1 MNIFGNLNNLYLQ
14 LSKSNKYSNDTL
26 FSRRETEY
34 SSKTRFNKP
43 ISRIS
48 SAFTRPYSSTIKV
61 SLFTHHKR
69 TIPNLQKKKSSI
81 LNSSS
86 KSAKKKLFHEEN
98 YFYKNHSKIDKDSQF
113 KSFIEF
119 ERLYNPKKN
128 ARKKGFQNDFKKTK
142 NICNDNLNYI
152 NTIYLTE
159 VSSKKSPTMIRDLIT
174 NTNTNNNTLEVTYY
188 NYAKHKNADILSE
201 FMKERINFNKREELK
216 TEYKDQTTVAK
227 NKKINI
233 KRESIHEFNKKM
245 REIKIFKFSLKAK
258 EELSIRTKEKYENEL
273 GYINDKIESFH
284 TWKKLNQDFFANKI
298 EEYLKFLMY
307 QKSFEKNKLEDL
319 EEEIIRLK
327 NDIARI
333 NSKMAKMELE
343 KSKILRWI
351 YFQIK
356 LKEKKVVLPSY
367 YKLILENI
375 NDVTNYYDIKTKKLT
390 NSVSVKNSLSAKNS
404 ESGKSIN
411 ILSMSVSVKK
421 KDKIKKS
428 IKKNKASTIEN
439 INPPNLKN
447 ELINFLN
454 KKEGKE
460 IYKKIKEYK
469 NNLIYTIEEFTDRIS
484 SLEREDLR
492 LIEYYTNLKY
502 KIKDLREQYDKVY
515 EQNNKIFG
523 FYYENLRYK
532 ENELNRL
539 KINASAMENIVNIFH
554 NLNYYYK
561 GLNKNNERTSLIKDE
576 EKQENEE
583 IIPFQP
589 NLPQITII
597 KNNKTRGNK
606 SKTKNKKIRKELL
619 FDKVA
624 KLYNMC
630 RAIKFKDTKHYDILR
645 EKEKTLKNF
654 GILYSIFCIEY
665 CVNYLVDYARDFEL
679 KNKDGK
685 KKMRKILFDI
695 EKAHR
700 EEKAEELR
708 NQRISKHIKLEKEIK
723 KKYNKI
729 YLHNRQINIAVKK
742 KKKIIEVK
750 QEKKIP
756 SLDDFLYDNSSE
768 EFNYYH

>member
-1 MNIFGNLNNLYLQ
+1 
-14 LSKSNKYSNDTL
+14 
-26 FSRRETEY
+26 
-34 SSKTRFNKP
+34 
-43 ISRIS
+43 
-48 SAFTRPYSSTIKV
+48 
-61 SLFTHHKR
+61 
-69 TIPNLQKKKSSI
+69 
-81 LNSSS
+81 
-86 KSAKKKLFHEEN
+86 
-98 YFYKNHSKIDKDSQF
+98 
-113 KSFIEF
+113 
-119 ERLYNPKKN
+119 
-128 ARKKGFQNDFKKTK
+128 
-142 NICNDNLNYI
+142 
-152 NTIYLTE
+152 
-159 VSSKKSPTMIRDLIT
+159 
-174 NTNTNNNTLEVTYY
+174 
-188 NYAKHKNADILSE
+188 
-201 FMKERINFNKREELK
+201 
-216 TEYKDQTTVAK
+216 
-227 NKKINI
+227 
-233 KRESIHEFNKKM
+233 
-245 REIKIFKFSLKAK
+245 
-258 EELSIRTKEKYENEL
+258 
-273 GYINDKIESFH
+273 
-284 TWKKLNQDFFANKI
+284 
-298 EEYLKFLMY
+298 
-307 QKSFEKNKLEDL
+307 
-319 EEEIIRLK
+319 
-327 NDIARI
+327 
-333 NSKMAKMELE
+333 
-343 KSKILRWI
+343 
-351 YFQIK
+351 
-356 LKEKKVVLPSY
+356 
-367 YKLILENI
+367 
-375 NDVTNYYDIKTKKLT
+375 
-390 NSVSVKNSLSAKNS
+390 
-404 ESGKSIN
+404 
-411 ILSMSVSVKK
+411 MSVSVKK

-428 IKKNKASTIEN
+428 IKKNKTSTIEN

-597 KNNKTRGNK
+597 KNNNTRGNK